1 MNQLSA
7 LRQRTLNAGT
17 DERQLEILRHAL
29 ASTEDAR
36 KLRAVSCCVSELAET
51 IAEKLLGEV
60 ADLQDRCYEK
70 LTRIGVPVL
79 VRRSSPPQRDGGHVA
94 SPAIKMRFSDWVV
107 DEFGVRGR
115 VLWNASDGP
124 VPP

>member
-1 MNQLSA
+1 MNLLSA
-7 LRQRTLNAGT
+7 LRQRMLNAGT

-36 KLRAVSCCVSELAET
+36 KLRAVSSCVSELAET

-70 LTRIGVPVL
+70 VTRLGVPVL
-79 VRRSSPPQRDGGHVA
+79 VRRVLPPQRDGGHVA
-94 SPAIKMRFSDWVV
+94 SPAIKMHITPWTTDAN
-107 DEFGVRGR
+107 GVLSR
-115 VLWNASDGP
+115 LIYNADA
-124 VPP
+124 PP